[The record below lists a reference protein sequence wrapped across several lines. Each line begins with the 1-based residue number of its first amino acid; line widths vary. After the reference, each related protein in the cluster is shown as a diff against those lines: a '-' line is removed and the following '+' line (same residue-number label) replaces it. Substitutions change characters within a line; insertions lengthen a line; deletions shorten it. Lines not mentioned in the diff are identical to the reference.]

1 MDDINDHTN
10 EFISFKII
18 QSGEIIKVSLSRS
31 NLGKKF
37 DEIYGLL
44 LKKLKLKQK
53 NTYLSNENGKMVGD
67 LDLELSLQEIIKKFG
82 NKLKVYYEKIF

>member
-1 MDDINDHTN
+1 MDDKNDHTN

-44 LKKLKLKQK
+44 LKNLKFKPK
-53 NTYLSNENGKMVGD
+53 DTYLSNENGKMIGD
-67 LDLELSLQEIIKKFG
+67 FDLELSLQEIIKKFG

>member
-1 MDDINDHTN
+1 MDDVNEHTN

-18 QSGEIIKVSLSRS
+18 QSGEIVKVSLSRS

-37 DEIYGLL
+37 DEVYSLL
-44 LKKLKLKQK
+44 LKKLKLKLK

-67 LDLELSLQEIIKKFG
+67 LDLDLSLQEIIKKFG